1 MYVQVLTEGEGCR
14 SERGAE
20 EHPSCTRDTLSS
32 SRRGIMM
39 RIVGKGVL
47 LCYVVD
53 RDGNKDMDM
62 SRLCGLQ
69 SKHRS
74 KERKDEGM
82 IPH

>member
-1 MYVQVLTEGEGCR
+1 
-14 SERGAE
+14 
-20 EHPSCTRDTLSS
+20 
-32 SRRGIMM
+32 MM

-47 LCYVVD
+47 LSYVVD

-74 KERKDEGM
+74 KERKDEEM

>member
-14 SERGAE
+14 QSERGAE

-47 LCYVVD
+47 CYVVD

-69 SKHRS
+69 SKHHS
-74 KERKDEGM
+74 KERKDEEM